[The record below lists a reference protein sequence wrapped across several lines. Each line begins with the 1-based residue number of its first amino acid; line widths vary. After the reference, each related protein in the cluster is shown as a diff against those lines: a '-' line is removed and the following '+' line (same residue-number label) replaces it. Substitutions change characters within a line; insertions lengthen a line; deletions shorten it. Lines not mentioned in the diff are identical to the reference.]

1 MEALRNWL
9 PTAVAARAFATLS
22 GAGNAFEIVR
32 LARNLE
38 QVGPRLPAP
47 DADRAT
53 ERIVAAMSRMSDRGA
68 LETLTRGLEAV
79 VPRLTA
85 SATVRAAEQLA
96 ASLARTRVAV
106 AIRALAGG
114 IHAIAQRLPA
124 ADVEHIIERAAD
136 RLIEAMLEAC
146 KPDDLRCLAEG
157 LGELGLLLTP
167 AAAGARLAALG
178 TARTPV
184 ELLRL
189 AQALA
194 ALGPRL
200 AASEGERVAKRVLER
215 LFEAVASAGEPDDLR
230 PAGRGDQDGP
240 GADVVGVRRARHRA
254 RDRHHRRDGRR
265 IGAKGTGR
273 RPGERPGLP

>member
-1 MEALRNWL
+1 M
-9 PTAVAARAFATLS
+9 
-22 GAGNAFEIVR
+22 R

-38 QVGPRLPAP
+38 QVGPRLPAL

-53 ERIVAAMSRMSDRGA
+53 ERIVTAMSRMSDRGA

-85 SATVRAAEQLA
+85 SATVRAGEQLA

-106 AIRALAGG
+106 AIRALASGLTPLRSG
-114 IHAIAQRLPA
+114 FPRRTSSTFSNAPRTGSSRPCS
-124 ADVEHIIERAAD
+124 RSY
-136 RLIEAMLEAC
+136 

-178 TARTPV
+178 TARSPV

-200 AASEGERVAKRVLER
+200 AASEGERVAERVLER
-215 LFEAVASAGEPDDLR
+215 LFEAVASAGQPDDLR
-230 PAGRGDQDGP
+230 PLAEAIKTVLPRMSSESAGRVTGRVIDIIAATGDGF
-240 GADVVGVRRARHRA
+240 GAE
-254 RDRHHRRDGRR
+254 
-265 IGAKGTGR
+265 GTGR
-273 RPGERPGLP
+273 RLGERPGLP